1 MSVTT
6 PKNGSQQSS
15 PSKGGPSKD
24 APKPST
30 KPAIRFNLVQYL
42 KDVRAEATRVTW
54 PTRRNTL
61 VTTGAVLAMA
71 ALTSVFFFVVD
82 QVIGLGVRELFGIG
96 G

>member
-1 MSVTT
+1 M
-6 PKNGSQQSS
+6 
-15 PSKGGPSKD
+15 
-24 APKPST
+24 
-30 KPAIRFNLVQYL
+30 VQYL
-42 KDVRAEATRVTW
+42 KDVRTEATRVTW

-82 QVIGLGVRELFGIG
+82 QVIGLGVRELFGVG

>member
-6 PKNGSQQSS
+6 PRNGSQQSS

-24 APKPST
+24 APKPSS
-30 KPAIRFNLVQYL
+30 KPAARFNLVQYL
-42 KDVRAEATRVTW
+42 KDVRTEATRITW

-61 VTTGAVLAMA
+61 ITTGAVLAMA

-82 QVIGLGVRELFGIG
+82 QVIGLGVRELFGVG

>member
-24 APKPST
+24 ALKPST

-42 KDVRAEATRVTW
+42 KDVRSEATRVTW

>member
-15 PSKGGPSKD
+15 PSKGG
-24 APKPST
+24 APKPSA

>member
-1 MSVTT
+1 MPVTP
-6 PKNGSQQSS
+6 PKHGSQQSS
-15 PSKGGPSKD
+15 PSKGGAPKD
-24 APKPST
+24 APKPSS
-30 KPAIRFNLVQYL
+30 KPATRFNPVQYL
-42 KDVRAEATRVTW
+42 KDVRTEATRVTW
-54 PTRRNTL
+54 PTRRDTL